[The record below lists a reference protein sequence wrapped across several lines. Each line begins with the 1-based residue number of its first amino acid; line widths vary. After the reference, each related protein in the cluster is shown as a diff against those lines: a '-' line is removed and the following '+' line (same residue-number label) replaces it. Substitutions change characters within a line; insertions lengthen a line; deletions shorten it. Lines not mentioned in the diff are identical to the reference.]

1 MFPHKSLT
9 ITLLALCCV
18 WCHSVAAQPPSAQRA
33 FTLDQLLDSAL
44 ASNLAMRDANRAVES
59 AELQR
64 RESFTNYFPSI
75 SGTAMS
81 FRSNRE
87 MAEMDV
93 NLSEYI
99 TPELGATLAEIF
111 PAEILASLADPVT
124 VSMLKKGVIAGVN
137 ATLPIFTGGQIING
151 NRLARLGEEVAKLQ
165 RQLSANDVER
175 QLTEYFWQ
183 LVTLKQKSQTL
194 DAVDSL
200 LTSVEGDAQAA
211 VSAGLALRNDLLQ
224 VQIRRNE
231 IASNRLKL
239 NNGMALLHLVIAQFC
254 HLSTTDFDITL
265 PAATSTALAAPQ
277 PIGSECAELLSS
289 EVSPSVA
296 ALPEYRLL
304 EANLRA
310 ATLQRR
316 IELGKRLPSFAI
328 GAGYNFHNLLDKNR
342 HFGMLFAT
350 VSVPVTDWWG
360 GSYAIR
366 RKRVAE
372 QQARE
377 KLDDNAQLLAIRQ
390 QKAAND
396 LAEAEAQLQLASSS
410 ISQAEENL
418 RIQRDTYQAGTSTMS
433 DLLQAQ
439 LLLQQAYDKRT
450 DATASLQNARLAYR
464 QAFAE

>member
-64 RESFTNYFPSI
+64 REAFTNYFPSI

-81 FRSNRE
+81 FRANRE

-265 PAATSTALAAPQ
+265 PAATSTALAASQ

-450 DATASLQNARLAYR
+450 DATASLQNARLTYR

>member
-1 MFPHKSLT
+1 MFPRKSLT

-44 ASNLAMRDANRAVES
+44 SSNLAMRDANRAVES

-64 RESFTNYFPSI
+64 REAFTNYFPSI

-81 FRSNRE
+81 FRANRE

-99 TPELGATLAEIF
+99 PPELGATLAEIF
-111 PAEILASLADPVT
+111 PAEVLASLADPVT

-137 ATLPIFTGGQIING
+137 ATLPIFTGGQSING

-165 RQLSANDVER
+165 R

-289 EVSPSVA
+289 EVPPSVA